1 MYGRMCF
8 NEHGS
13 YGNIERGGKKRRANH
28 WMILEKN
35 FCRYIALKGHF
46 VIKFYKDR
54 VMWRAGKLKGR
65 FVL

>member
-1 MYGRMCF
+1 MEECVLMSIVPMVIL
-8 NEHGS
+8 NSE
-13 YGNIERGGKKRRANH
+13 GKKRRANH

-54 VMWRAGKLKGR
+54 VMWRAGKLKGC
-65 FVL
+65 FVV

>member
-1 MYGRMCF
+1 MVIL
-8 NEHGS
+8 NK
-13 YGNIERGGKKRRANH
+13 GGKKRRANH

-35 FCRYIALKGHF
+35 FSGYIALKGHF

-54 VMWRAGKLKGR
+54 VMWWAGKLKGY